1 MKQTL
6 VKPEQEMPPLAIEDR
21 LMDAQQE
28 GFEIVAA
35 IRGFRVAL
43 STLVYFYIELVA
55 KKKEQEV
62 EIGFWPGMT
71 DSLENTVQTLS
82 GIKDKHPSVVII
94 PPKDP
99 QLRNNL
105 NS

>member
-6 VKPEQEMPPLAIEDR
+6 EKPEQEMPPLAIEDR
-21 LMDAQQE
+21 LMDAQQD
-28 GFEIVAA
+28 GYEIVAA

-43 STLVYFYIELVA
+43 STLCYFYIELIA
-55 KKKEQEV
+55 KKNKQEV

-71 DSLENTVQTLS
+71 DSLDNAVQTLT

-94 PPKDP
+94 HPKEP
-99 QLRNNL
+99 QLQNNL
-105 NS
+105 NT